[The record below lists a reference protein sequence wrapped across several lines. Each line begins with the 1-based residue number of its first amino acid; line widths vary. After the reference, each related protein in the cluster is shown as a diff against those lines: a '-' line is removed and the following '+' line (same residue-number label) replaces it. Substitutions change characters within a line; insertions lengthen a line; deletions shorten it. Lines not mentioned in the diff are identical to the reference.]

1 MRVSLHIDRVQT
13 RDVLLFPHK
22 HFAHIFEQPLTVS
35 RHDVDID
42 RVDRTDRGTRVIDY
56 KTGADKTEFKD
67 LPSIFDSNN
76 RQRNKAAFQTLLYC
90 MMYEHENPGTDPI
103 LPGIYSTKLL
113 FTPNYTYSLKC
124 NKEPIHRFKPYE
136 PEFQALLTE
145 LLEQLF
151 SPDVPFTQTELPEKC
166 RHCSYNEICKRG

>member
-1 MRVSLHIDRVQT
+1 MRVPLHIDRVQT

-67 LPSIFDSNN
+67 
-76 RQRNKAAFQTLLYC
+76 R
-90 MMYEHENPGTDPI
+90 
-103 LPGIYSTKLL
+103 
-113 FTPNYTYSLKC
+113 
-124 NKEPIHRFKPYE
+124 
-136 PEFQALLTE
+136 
-145 LLEQLF
+145 
-151 SPDVPFTQTELPEKC
+151 
-166 RHCSYNEICKRG
+166 